1 MRIATRVRYPEVDMF
16 KKDRGFEP
24 LLKKH
29 LPKEDEYLYID
40 ADYPSNLRITPTE
53 IDILNR
59 FWYGTTRDKNKELT
73 SFIYNLGSRFPVRNI
88 TTLYRGMSFPNG
100 TIENFLKSDISKIVG
115 GLRSWSTNLKVA
127 RIYTKEDTDRDS
139 VLVIWKNPSKNKMI
153 LDTEVVKEY
162 LKKNGIKNIL
172 RFNENEV
179 VSEANKIQIIDI
191 QKTYLGE
198 KVDTYS
204 FMEEEPKPKYLY
216 TIIIKG

>member
-1 MRIATRVRYPEVDMF
+1 MRIGTKVRYPQIDMSQR
-16 KKDRGFEP
+16 DRGVKP
-24 LLKKH
+24 LTKY
-29 LPKEDEYLYID
+29 LPIEDEYLVMD
-40 ADYPSNLRITPTE
+40 ANYPSNLRITHSE

-100 TIENFLKSDISKIVG
+100 LIEKYLKKDVDKIVG
-115 GLRSWSTNLKVA
+115 GLRSWSTSLKVA
-127 RIYTKEDTDRDS
+127 KLYTSEDTDRDS
-139 VLVIWKNPSKNKMI
+139 VLIIWKNPSKNKMI
-153 LDTEVVKEY
+153 LDTEILKEY
-162 LKKNGIKNIL
+162 IKKNHINNKL
-172 RFNENEV
+172 WFSENEV
-179 VSEANKIQIIDI
+179 VSEATKVQILDI

-198 KVDTYS
+198 KVDIYS

>member
-1 MRIATRVRYPEVDMF
+1 MRIATRVRYPQVDMF
-16 KKDRGFEP
+16 KKDRGVLP
-24 LLKKH
+24 LKKY
-29 LPKEDEYLYID
+29 LPIEEEYMVLD
-40 ADYPSNLRITPTE
+40 AENPSNLRITHSE
-53 IDILNR
+53 IDVLNR

-100 TIENFLKSDISKIVG
+100 LIEKYLKTDVDKIVG
-115 GLRSWSTNLKVA
+115 GLRSWSTSLDVA
-127 RIYTKEDTDRDS
+127 RNYTQEETDRDS
-139 VLVIWKNPSKNKMI
+139 VLVIWKNPSKKKMI
-153 LDTEVVKEY
+153 LDTEVLKEY
-162 LKKNGIKNIL
+162 IKKNHINNRL
-172 RFNENEV
+172 WLHENEV
-179 VSEANKIQIIDI
+179 ISEAKQIQIIDI

>member
-1 MRIATRVRYPEVDMF
+1 MRIATRIRYPQVDMF
-16 KKDRGFEP
+16 KKDRGILP
-24 LLKKH
+24 LKKY
-29 LPKEDEYLYID
+29 LPIEDEYMAID
-40 ADYPSNLRITPTE
+40 ADYPSELRITPSE

-59 FWYGTTRDKNKELT
+59 FWYGTTRDKNKELN

-100 TIENFLKSDISKIVG
+100 TIEKYLKTDASKIVG
-115 GLRSWSTNLKVA
+115 GLRSWSTSLKVA
-127 RIYTKEDTDRDS
+127 KIYTKEDTDRDS

-162 LKKNGIKNIL
+162 LKKNDIKKTL
-172 RFNENEV
+172 WFNEDEV
-179 VSEANKIQIIDI
+179 VSEATKVQIIDI

>member
-1 MRIATRVRYPEVDMF
+1 MRIATRVRYPQVDMF
-16 KKDRGFEP
+16 KKDRGVLP
-24 LLKKH
+24 LKKY
-29 LPKEDEYLYID
+29 LPIEDEYMAID
-40 ADYPSNLRITPTE
+40 ADYPSELRITPSE

-59 FWYGTTRDKNKELT
+59 FWYGTTRDKNKELN

-100 TIENFLKSDISKIVG
+100 TIENFLKTNVDKIVG
-115 GLRSWSTNLKVA
+115 GLRSWSTNIKIAKL
-127 RIYTKEDTDRDS
+127 YTKEDTDRDS
-139 VLVIWKNPSKNKMI
+139 VLIIWKNPNKNKMI

-162 LKKNGIKNIL
+162 IKKNHINNKL
-172 RFNENEV
+172 WLHENEV
-179 VSEANKIQIIDI
+179 ISEAKQIQIIDI

>member
-1 MRIATRVRYPEVDMF
+1 MRIATRIRYPQVDMF
-16 KKDRGFEP
+16 KKDRGILP
-24 LLKKH
+24 LKKY
-29 LPKEDEYLYID
+29 LPIEDEYMAID
-40 ADYPSNLRITPTE
+40 ADYPSELRITPSE

-59 FWYGTTRDKNKELT
+59 FWYGTTRDKNKELN

-100 TIENFLKSDISKIVG
+100 TIENFLKTNVAKIVG
-115 GLRSWSTNLKVA
+115 GLRSWSTSLKVA
-127 RIYTKEDTDRDS
+127 KIYTKEDTDRDS

-162 LKKNGIKNIL
+162 LKKNDIKKTL
-172 RFNENEV
+172 WFNEDEV
-179 VSEANKIQIIDI
+179 VSEATKVQIIDI

>member
-1 MRIATRVRYPEVDMF
+1 MRIATKVRYPQIDMT
-16 KKDRGFEP
+16 KRDRGVTP
-24 LLKKH
+24 LLKH
-29 LPKEDEYLYID
+29 IPIEEEYLYID
-40 ADYPSNLRITPTE
+40 ADYPSDLRITPTE

-59 FWYGTTRDKNKELT
+59 FWYGTTRDKNKELS

-100 TIENFLKSDISKIVG
+100 FIENHLKSDVSKIVG
-115 GLRSWSTNLKVA
+115 GLRSWSTSLNVA
-127 RIYTKEDTDRDS
+127 KIYTKEDTDRDS
-139 VLVIWKNPSKNKMI
+139 VLIIWKNPSKNKMI

-162 LKKNGIKNIL
+162 LKKNHIKDSL

-179 VSEANKIQIIDI
+179 VSEATKVQIVDI

-204 FMEEEPKPKYLY
+204 FMEEEPKAKYLY